1 MRIVV
6 AMLVWA
12 AAAGALVR
20 GQDGRSGGGQAAAGD
35 HSLVRRFLSSGGA
48 ALVSYRAVRHL
59 EASAR
64 AGRMRASLSAL
75 TSFDAEGGFRYE
87 ILSESGSSVI
97 RAKVLRAALAAEQH
111 ASQRAEAGR
120 AALTEVNY
128 EFTSAGADADGLARV
143 GLQPRRDD
151 AMLIKGA
158 VVLDPE
164 SADLLRL
171 EGTLIK
177 RPSFWTRGVHVTR
190 TYARLLGVRVPVS
203 MESRAEVLI
212 VGSSFFSMTYDYSSI
227 NGVEIDGHRAG
238 R

>member
-6 AMLVWA
+6 AMLVWT

-20 GQDGRSGGGQAAAGD
+20 GQDGYSAAAQGAVD
-35 HSLVRRFLSSGGA
+35 RPLVRRFLSSGGT
-48 ALVSYRAVRHL
+48 ALVSYRAVRQL

-64 AGRMRASLSAL
+64 GGRMRAALTAL
-75 TSFDAEGGFRYE
+75 TSSDAESGFRYE
-87 ILSESGSSVI
+87 VLSESGSSVI
-97 RAKVLRAALAAEQH
+97 RSKVLRAALAAEQK
-111 ASQRAEAGR
+111 ASERAEAGR

-128 EFTSAGADADGLARV
+128 EFTGAGADADGLLRV
-143 GLQPRRDD
+143 GLQPRRTD

-164 SADLLRL
+164 SADLLRI

-177 RPSFWTRGVHVTR
+177 RPSFWTRSVHVTR

-212 VGSSFFSMTYDYSSI
+212 VGSSHFSMTYDYSSI
-227 NGVEIDGHRAG
+227 NGVEIDSNGSG